1 MKQDHCGG
9 GQGGAEKRVDEQ
21 KCQNPAGLKKTEA
34 IKTTQNSSLL
44 QIYQIFNTENP

>member
-1 MKQDHCGG
+1 MKQDHWG
-9 GQGGAEKRVDEQ
+9 GQRGAEKREDEE
-21 KCQNPAGLKKTEA
+21 KCQNPAGLKKSEV